1 MENKVMSKITITE
14 KIKSLPRDERLF
26 CALFNK
32 YRWLS
37 EPNKHPLTTYRGF
50 ENPNMLDL
58 EFELIEIDNYLMNH
72 ARQKNTSR
80 IWYKDSWVEGIQNWL
95 KKTKRVKVN
104 PDLFVSID
112 DMVEKDEEEKEE
124 LEGLEKG
131 FQEAINCSWEDFYCS
146 DWDDVLAYIVGD
158 LNQAELISVWW
169 GPGSDYIRS
178 RVMKSKDKIKHHNE
192 FCGWIYSLKNVPDIV
207 GTYIVGIW
215 AGEYDVE
222 ILGEDYPPKKELVQ
236 VESKEQ
242 EPQEEKVWGTI
253 PEDMIPDPEK
263 DAVVSFT
270 ELKEQLINRMQMK
283 RGE

>member
-1 MENKVMSKITITE
+1 MENKVMSKITITD
-14 KIKSLPRDERLF
+14 KIRSLPRDERLF

-50 ENPNMLDL
+50 ENPNQLDL

-72 ARQKNTSR
+72 AREKNTSR
-80 IWYKDSWVEGIQNWL
+80 IWYKDSWIEGIQKWL
-95 KKTKRVKVN
+95 RNTKRAKIN

-112 DMVEKDEEEKEE
+112 DMVEDKEPQEE
-124 LEGLEKG
+124 LQGLEKG
-131 FQEAINCSWEDFYCS
+131 FDEAINSTWQDVYCS
-146 DWDDVLAYIVGD
+146 DWDDILDYIVGD
-158 LNQAELISVWW
+158 LNQAQLVSVWW
-169 GPGSDYIRS
+169 GPQSDYIRS
-178 RVMKSKDKIKHHNE
+178 RVMKAKSRIKYHNE
-192 FCGWIYSLKNVPDIV
+192 FCGWIYSLQNVPDIV

-215 AGEYDVE
+215 AGEYDVD
-222 ILGEDYPPKKELVQ
+222 ILEDDYPPKKQPVQ

-242 EPQEEKVWGTI
+242 EPQEKKVWGTI

>member
-1 MENKVMSKITITE
+1 MQNKVMSKITITK

-37 EPNKHPLTTYRGF
+37 EPNKHPLTTYRSF
-50 ENPNMLDL
+50 ENPNQLDL

-72 ARQKNTSR
+72 AKEGNHNR
-80 IWYKDSWVEGIQNWL
+80 IWYKDSWVVGIQNWL
-95 KKTKRVKVN
+95 KKTKRAKIN

-112 DMVEKDEEEKEE
+112 DMVEKDEEPQPE
-124 LEGLEKG
+124 LQGLEKG
-131 FQEAINCSWEDFYCS
+131 FDEAINSSWESVYCS

-158 LNQAELISVWW
+158 LNQAQLVSVWW
-169 GPGSDYIRS
+169 GPQSDYIRS
-178 RVMKSKDKIKHHNE
+178 RVLKAKSRIKYHNE

-222 ILGEDYPPKKELVQ
+222 ILDEDYPPKKQLVQ
-236 VESKEQ
+236 VEKEQ
-242 EPQEEKVWGTI
+242 EPQEEKKLWGTI
-253 PEDMIPDPEK
+253 PEDMIPNED
-263 DAVVSFT
+263 DAIISFT
-270 ELKEQLINRMQMK
+270 ELKEQLIAKMQMK
-283 RGE
+283 GDK

>member
-1 MENKVMSKITITE
+1 MSKITITK

-37 EPNKHPLTTYRGF
+37 EPNKHPLTTYRSF
-50 ENPNMLDL
+50 ENPNQLDL

-72 ARQKNTSR
+72 AKEGNHNR
-80 IWYKDSWVEGIQNWL
+80 IWYKDSWVVGIQNWL
-95 KKTKRVKVN
+95 KKTKRAKIN

-112 DMVEKDEEEKEE
+112 DMVEKDEEPQPE
-124 LEGLEKG
+124 LQGLEKG
-131 FQEAINCSWEDFYCS
+131 FDEAINSSWESVYCS

-158 LNQAELISVWW
+158 LNQAQLVSVWW
-169 GPGSDYIRS
+169 GPQSDYIRS
-178 RVMKSKDKIKHHNE
+178 RVLKAKSRIKYHNE

-222 ILGEDYPPKKELVQ
+222 ILDEDYPPKKQLVQ
-236 VESKEQ
+236 VEKEQ
-242 EPQEEKVWGTI
+242 EPQEEKKLWGTI
-253 PEDMIPDPEK
+253 PEDMIPNED
-263 DAVVSFT
+263 DAIISFT
-270 ELKEQLINRMQMK
+270 ELKEQLIAKMQMK
-283 RGE
+283 GDK